1 MFKVERP
8 ITLLFDLLRLQSQGN
23 LPSNMAEDIVPTMD
37 LGLLS
42 LAESGTDV
50 LYVPSVGATATS
62 AVGIVGTRTLTRPFK
77 LQQAAVSWSAA
88 QPGDNLELD
97 LLYSRTAASEQIT
110 LASAQAT
117 GLALNVGQTRT
128 AVTQPDLWLPTGAVL
143 TLVCWHIAVGGVGI
157 PNSWAQIVGYQ
168 PQR

>member
-23 LPSNMAEDIVPTMD
+23 LPSKMSEDIVPTLD
-37 LGLLS
+37 VGILS

-50 LYVPSVGATATS
+50 LYVPIVGATPTA
-62 AVGIVGTRTLTRPFK
+62 AVGVVGSRTLTRPFK

-88 QPGDNLELD
+88 NVGDNLELD
-97 LLYSRTAASEQIT
+97 LLYSRTAASEQVT
-110 LASAQAT
+110 LASISLT
-117 GLALNVGQTRT
+117 GLSLNIGHTRT
-128 AVTQPDLWLPTGAVL
+128 QVTQPDLWLPTGSVL
-143 TLVCWHIAVGGVGI
+143 TLVCWHIAVGGAGV
-157 PNSWAQIVGYQ
+157 PTSWAQIVGYQ